1 MGLDIDST
9 TAATYSS
16 ATNPHLTFCKKKT
29 HKLAIEPIVDT

>member
-1 MGLDIDST
+1 MGFDIDST

-16 ATNPHLTFCKKKT
+16 ATNPHPTFCKKK